1 VALDLRQPIVSYNST
16 VNEAKGEF
24 LVKIKSF
31 TLAVLFVC
39 GGQLSWAGLSA
50 GFAAYANADYVTAL
64 KEFQL
69 AAERGD
75 ARAQVKLGQMF
86 GSSRGV
92 PYDPDQA
99 EKWLSLAAAQGNPI
113 AQYEIGRK
121 LVNGGDG
128 RGAEGVR
135 LLQASAIQNNINA
148 MELLGVLYSAG
159 REVPQDINEAHKWF
173 FNAAARG
180 SRFAQRQTAFLSA
193 QPGVE
198 RGLASFRLGDYASAV
213 SELKPLA
220 EMGDP
225 RAQYAMGAIYGVG
238 DGLGIKE
245 DQELARSWIEL
256 AAAQKNADAQYQL
269 AFYFEKDSFKKLS
282 LYRLSAAQ
290 GNAMAMF
297 RLGQIYQFGRY
308 GVEKDLGKAMDWYI
322 EGANTGDGDQQFT
335 LGDIYTEGKIVSV
348 DLAEAAKWY
357 ERSGNSGFMLAFVKV
372 GDIYAQGKG
381 VTKNKDTAIDWY
393 RKAIDGDIIGG
404 HRGLAELMGE

>member
-1 VALDLRQPIVSYNST
+1 M
-16 VNEAKGEF
+16 
-24 LVKIKSF
+24 KIKSF
-31 TLAVLFVC
+31 TLAVFIVC
-39 GGQLSWAGLSA
+39 GWQLSWAGMSA
-50 GFAAYANADYVTAL
+50 GFSAFANADYLTAL
-64 KEFQL
+64 KEFQP

-75 ARAQVKLGQMF
+75 ARAQVKLGQMY
-86 GSSRGV
+86 GSGRGV
-92 PYDPDQA
+92 PYDPVQA
-99 EKWLSLAAAQGNPI
+99 DKWLRLAVAQGNPI

-121 LVNGGDG
+121 FVTGIDE

-135 LLQASAIQNNINA
+135 LLQASALQNNINA
-148 MELLGVLYSAG
+148 MELLGVLYATG
-159 REVPQDINEAHKWF
+159 RVVPQDINEARKWF
-173 FNAAARG
+173 SSAAARG
-180 SRFAQRQTAFLSA
+180 SRRAQQEITFLSA

-213 SELKPLA
+213 SELKPVA
-220 EMGDP
+220 ELGDP
-225 RAQYAMGAIYGVG
+225 RAQYAMGAMYSVG

-245 DQELARSWIEL
+245 DQELARKWFEL

-290 GNAMAMF
+290 GNATAMF

-308 GVEKDLGKAMDWYI
+308 GVEKDLGKAMNWYI

-335 LGDIYTEGKIVSV
+335 LGDIYTEGKIVPV

-357 ERSGNSGFMLAFVKV
+357 ERSANSGFMLAFVKV
-372 GDIYAQGKG
+372 GDVYAQGKG
-381 VTKNKDTAIDWY
+381 VSKNKDTAIEWY
-393 RKAIDGDIIGG
+393 RKAIDRDIIGG